1 MEHQPIRPSSSSTP
15 PSIKKKYWLAPK
27 YVASNIRM
35 PIMERLMRSVLS
47 ILQEPNMLLP
57 FKFVAGK
64 IDTFYFTKHML
75 YCR

>member
-1 MEHQPIRPSSSSTP
+1 MEHQPIIPSSSSTP
-15 PSIKKKYWLAPK
+15 PSIKKKYRFAPK

-35 PIMERLMRSVLS
+35 PMVERLMRSVLS
-47 ILQEPNMLLP
+47 ILQEPNMLLT

-64 IDTFYFTKHML
+64 IDIFYFTKYKW